1 MNRAVFSPDRV
12 YRYWLE
18 RDVGGYNPDGLTFV
32 YFGVNGSTADETRE
46 DQTSKKWIE
55 FTRRHGGRRYIA
67 VNPFAYTATD
77 VRELGMVEDPVGPDN
92 DQFIGEAIAEADVL
106 VPCWGARAKLP
117 PHLQP
122 RLQTLLLAILLAGKI
137 GDVPVLTFGFT
148 ADGDP
153 KHPLMLGY
161 STPLLP
167 WDVAKLI

>member
-18 RDVGGYNPDGLTFV
+18 RDVAPDGLTFV

-55 FTRRHGGRRYIA
+55 FTRRNGGRRYIA
-67 VNPFAYTATD
+67 VNPFAYTATK
-77 VRELGMVEDPVGPDN
+77 VGVLATAEDPIGPDN
-92 DQFIGEAIAEADVL
+92 ERFLEEAIADADVL
-106 VPCWGARAKLP
+106 VPCWGSRAKLP
-117 PHLQP
+117 KHLHGE
-122 RLQTLLLAILLAGKI
+122 LDNLLLAILLAKVNG
-137 GDVPVLTFGFT
+137 VPVKVFGFT
-148 ADGDP
+148 ESGDP

-161 STPLLP
+161 TTPLLD